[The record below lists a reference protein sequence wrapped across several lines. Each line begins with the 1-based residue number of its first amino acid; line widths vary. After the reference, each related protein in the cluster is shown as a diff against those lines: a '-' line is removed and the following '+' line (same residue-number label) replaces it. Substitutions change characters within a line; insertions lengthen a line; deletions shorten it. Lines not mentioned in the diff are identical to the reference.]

1 MFRSLDRLTF
11 GVLAFGLVHSLTFA
25 ASLDVRPTSTPPIID
40 GVLDDAAWKDAA
52 RSEAFRQIYPGED
65 VDPSERTEIWIT
77 YDSATNRCPTLA
89 MTDSKSE
96 LARYHFLPQKAAKI
110 HLCGRASPARL
121 SPPREPHPR
130 SDSCA
135 LRGQSTVIASRA
147 AAKQSTNFHDAPIRL
162 SWIATNRC
170 AALAMTDSKS
180 ELARYHFLP
189 QKAAKIHL
197 CGRASPARL
206 SPPREPHPRSDSC
219 ALRGQS
225 FSSLA
230 SRPSFV

>member
-96 LARYHFLPQKAAKI
+96 LAEHHFSPQ
-110 HLCGRASPARL
+110 RAPRVSQRMSPPSARL

-130 SDSCA
+130 SDSLCFSW
-135 LRGQSTVIASRA
+135 QIDCHCESRSGEA
-147 AAKQSTNFHDAPIRL
+147 
-162 SWIATNRC
+162 
-170 AALAMTDSKS
+170 
-180 ELARYHFLP
+180 
-189 QKAAKIHL
+189 IHEF
-197 CGRASPARL
+197 P
-206 SPPREPHPRSDSC
+206 
-219 ALRGQS
+219 
-225 FSSLA
+225 
-230 SRPSFV
+230 